1 MEELYKCKCILLLQN
16 NYYSVNNTSI
26 MVEAIPFDVIAYP
39 NPSNYQ
45 FTLVCRRR
53 RYDKVETWF

>member
-1 MEELYKCKCILLLQN
+1 
-16 NYYSVNNTSI
+16 

-45 FTLVCRRR
+45 FTLFVEGGGN
-53 RYDKVETWF
+53 DKVETWFTACLVDCETSLKET